1 MSWSEVVRLRFSR
14 TLYFGIPPM
23 KLSARSAA
31 LYSVTFAGLLALSAC
46 GKNEQQ
52 PANQPASSSTAP
64 AAPSTAATKPAPVST
79 APAPAST
86 AAAPAHASTAAPA
99 AAAVVP
105 AASAD
110 NSGFQVAGITLGDA
124 VTPDHKVKKEVTT
137 FSPSQK
143 TIYVSVDTSG
153 STAGATLNAKWSFL
167 DGNGQLVTST
177 SQSNIADGPAT
188 TTFRVQNPNLWP
200 EGKYKVDISLD
211 GKQVQ
216 SKNFEVKKG

>member
-1 MSWSEVVRLRFSR
+1 
-14 TLYFGIPPM
+14 M

-52 PANQPASSSTAP
+52 PANQPASPSTAP
-64 AAPSTAATKPAPVST
+64 AAPSTAAKPAAAST
-79 APAPAST
+79 APATPAAASTAVAPAPAST
-86 AAAPAHASTAAPA
+86 AAAAAPAPA
-99 AAAVVP
+99 AA
-105 AASAD
+105 D
-110 NSGFQVAGITLGDA
+110 NSFQVANVTLGDT

-153 STAGATLNAKWSFL
+153 STTGATLNAKWSYV
-167 DGNGQLVTST
+167 DGNGALVTST
-177 SQSNIADGPAT
+177 SQSIIADGPAT

-211 GKQVQ
+211 GKEVT
-216 SKNFEVKKG
+216 SKTFDIKKS

>member
-1 MSWSEVVRLRFSR
+1 
-14 TLYFGIPPM
+14 M

-52 PANQPASSSTAP
+52 AANQ
-64 AAPSTAATKPAPVST
+64 
-79 APAPAST
+79 PAPAST
-86 AAAPAHASTAAPA
+86 AAAPAAPSTAAHPATPSTAAATPAPASTAAAPAPASTAAPA
-99 AAAVVP
+99 AATAP
-105 AASAD
+105 AAAD
-110 NSGFQVAGITLGDA
+110 NGFQVSGITLGDA
-124 VTPDHKVKKEVTT
+124 VNPDHKVKKEVTT

-153 STAGATLNAKWSFL
+153 TTTGATLNAKWSFL
-167 DGNGQLVTST
+167 EGNGQLVTST
-177 SQSNIADGPAT
+177 SQSIIADGPAT

-216 SKNFEVKKG
+216 SKTFEVKKG

>member
-1 MSWSEVVRLRFSR
+1 
-14 TLYFGIPPM
+14 M

-52 PANQPASSSTAP
+52 PANQPASPSTAPAP
-64 AAPSTAATKPAPVST
+64 AAPSTAAKPAAAST
-79 APAPAST
+79 APATPAPAST
-86 AAAPAHASTAAPA
+86 AAAPAAASTAATAPAPA
-99 AAAVVP
+99 AA
-105 AASAD
+105 D
-110 NSGFQVAGITLGDA
+110 NSFQVANVTLGDT

-153 STAGATLNAKWSFL
+153 STTGATLNAKWSYV
-167 DGNGQLVTST
+167 DGNGALVTST
-177 SQSNIADGPAT
+177 SQSIIADGPAT

-211 GKQVQ
+211 GKEVT
-216 SKNFEVKKG
+216 SKTFDIKKS

>member
-1 MSWSEVVRLRFSR
+1 
-14 TLYFGIPPM
+14 M

-52 PANQPASSSTAP
+52 PANQPAASSTAPAPAAAGTAAKPAATSTAP
-64 AAPSTAATKPAPVST
+64 AAP

-86 AAAPAHASTAAPA
+86 ATAPAHAATAAAAAPA
-99 AAAVVP
+99 T
-105 AASAD
+105 AD
-110 NSGFQVAGITLGDA
+110 NSGFQVSGVTLGDA
-124 VTPDHKVKKEVTT
+124 VTPDHKVKKDMTT

-153 STAGATLNAKWSFL
+153 STAGATLNAKWSYL
-167 DGNGQLVTST
+167 EGSSQLVTST
-177 SQSNIADGPAT
+177 SQSIIADGPAT